1 MHAAR
6 QGRISGDLSSARDR
20 RGIFASRLERHV
32 SRLRT
37 RCRARALASCEKKKK
52 NYQCLIR
59 VTTPT
64 ATWRELFLKE
74 RAPQSAFLS
83 IHFVRNERLWDRPDS
98 LRTAA
103 AAVAGAIFFFFFY
116 ENITFFSRAG
126 ARARGGCKQRAI
138 RKINKRFVLPARYL
152 HFAQR
157 LNAVRSAF
165 AISQTQTDAAAKAP
179 AVDPFC
185 RSTVATFHRRQ

>member
-103 AAVAGAIFFFFFY
+103 AAVAGAIFFFFFMK
-116 ENITFFSRAG
+116 ISRFSREPAH
-126 ARARGGCKQRAI
+126 ARA
-138 RKINKRFVLPARYL
+138 
-152 HFAQR
+152 
-157 LNAVRSAF
+157 AVANSARSAKS
-165 AISQTQTDAAAKAP
+165 IS
-179 AVDPFC
+179 VLFC
-185 RSTVATFHRRQ
+185 PLVIYISLSV